1 MQQYHYQMEVR
12 SGNKSDLSRSESSI
26 GLYHIDKQTVND
38 SVHRHSHHEIVAI
51 SRGRGTVHI
60 GSFEGEFGPG
70 TVAFIR
76 RDTDHFWSSRGE
88 TSLVSADFLHLP
100 RAVFSRSL
108 LTLPDAAGVRSLFS
122 EGRLGAVCR
131 FPEFDRVNSRLR
143 TIKGAR
149 GFLRLARIYALIDL
163 LVSSNA
169 FQPVDSQ
176 KVSVHVYRDRLNLKM
191 ARDYI
196 AERFREDLK
205 RDRLA
210 SQLGMDPSS
219 FSRFFRRASGQKFTD
234 YLNVIRIR
242 EAAKLL
248 AARRRLPVSTIAKL
262 CGYSNLSVFNQQFR
276 KRLGMTPRDYRRQL
290 EFEPVS
296 P

>member
-1 MQQYHYQMEVR
+1 VEVH
-12 SGNKSDLSRSESSI
+12 SINISDLPPSESSI
-26 GLYHIDKQTVND
+26 GLYHIDKQLVNE
-38 SVHRHSHHEIVAI
+38 SVHRHGHHEVVAI
-51 SRGRGTVHI
+51 SRGRGKVRI
-60 GSFEGEFGPG
+60 GSFSGEFGPG
-70 TVAFIR
+70 TVAFISR
-76 RDTDHFWSSRGE
+76 GTDHFWSSRGE
-88 TSLVSADFLHLP
+88 KSLVSADFLHLP
-100 RAVFSRSL
+100 RAVFSPSL
-108 LTLPDAAGVRSLFS
+108 LALPDAAGVRSLFS

-131 FPEFDRVNSRLR
+131 FPEFDRVSSRLR

-163 LVSSNA
+163 LVFSNA
-169 FQPVDSQ
+169 FQPIDNH
-176 KVSVHVYRDRLNLKM
+176 KVSVHVFRDRLHLAM
-191 ARDYI
+191 ACDYI
-196 AERFREDLK
+196 AEHFRGDLN

-210 SQLGMDPSS
+210 SQVGMDASS

-248 AARRRLPVSTIAKL
+248 AARRRLPISSIAKL